1 MGKPAKDQDKQQPES
16 SSGSFVGGLE
26 QLIGGMEARASRIK
40 SLKRRSVKELA
51 NLPASGY
58 QHLQEYAWTR
68 SMLTWGNLEVLALL
82 FMAILIWFAFYK
94 AYTRPDTI
102 IMLPPTV
109 KERINEF
116 YGMGTVSRD
125 SIDKFLKNTLQELHL
140 LTPEGKPFLP
150 LLLGSVSPEIYRRRV
165 LHGICRT

>member
-1 MGKPAKDQDKQQPES
+1 
-16 SSGSFVGGLE
+16 
-26 QLIGGMEARASRIK
+26 
-40 SLKRRSVKELA
+40 
-51 NLPASGY
+51 
-58 QHLQEYAWTR
+58 
-68 SMLTWGNLEVLALL
+68 MLTWGNLEVLALL

-140 LTPEGKPFLP
+140 LTQKESHFSHCFWGVYPRKFIAGGYFMEFVELELRLTKVVQLVGKLDPVKLQHDIFSIRKLNFHP
-150 LLLGSVSPEIYRRRV
+150 
-165 LHGICRT
+165 